1 MKGNTRTFLGI
12 LLAFLILA
20 GMTQLFTWESPPQSG
35 PLPVHLSD
43 LPGYA
48 VASLLRMTAAFFLSL
63 AFSLPYGYYAA
74 TRPAAGKVLI
84 PVLDILQSVPVLGF
98 FPAAVYFFVALAGG
112 RRLGVE
118 MASVFL
124 IFTGQAWNMAFG
136 VYESCST
143 IPVELREAVV
153 SLGLRPGAVYRT
165 LYLPFSIPRLIY
177 NSVMSWAGGWYFLI
191 ACEIITVGP
200 ATFNLPGLGY
210 FLSQSAEQGRVG
222 YLFLGLGVLL
232 GFVAGM
238 DFFVWRPL
246 STWSGRFRYEMS
258 ASSLERIIGQ
268 ERKPLRGGRLV
279 RQARLFLRRGLGR
292 AWHRLRFSVEGAFL
306 GLQRFGRPAGRLL
319 RRLAGATGWTLL
331 LGMGGLLAYGAYR
344 LSILLAW
351 PWPQEAVHLPAAM
364 GFSFLRMATAYLISL
379 GWTLPV
385 AVWAG
390 ENRRVMNVVRP
401 LAEIGASLPATALFP
416 LMVYFIIRHAGGM
429 NTASVLL
436 ILTGMQWYLL
446 FNLLSGVDSIPQ
458 ELKEAV
464 RSLGL
469 SRWQTFRRLTL
480 PAVLPALITGSVTG
494 WGGGWNALIVSE
506 YFKFA
511 GKVHTVTGIGA
522 FLDRA
527 TYELGDMRLMALSLL
542 TMVLVIVGVNHF
554 FWRRLYAFAADRFRL
569 EL

>member
-1 MKGNTRTFLGI
+1 MRGNTRTFLG
-12 LLAFLILA
+12 LSLAFLILA
-20 GMTQLFTWESPPQSG
+20 GMTQLFTWESPPESG
-35 PLPVHLSD
+35 PLPLHLTD

-48 VASLLRMTAAFFLSL
+48 VASLLRMTAAFALSL

-74 TRPAAGKVLI
+74 TRPAAGKILI
-84 PVLDILQSVPVLGF
+84 PILDILQSVPVLGF

-143 IPVELREAVV
+143 LPVELREAAV
-153 SLGLRPGAVYRT
+153 SLGLGPGAIYRT
-165 LYLPFSIPRLIY
+165 LYFPFSIPRLVY
-177 NSVMSWAGGWYFLI
+177 NSIMSWAGGWYFLI

-210 FLSQSAEQGRVG
+210 FLSRSAEEGRAG
-222 YLFLGLGVLL
+222 YLLLGLGVLL
-232 GFVAGM
+232 GFVVGM
-238 DFFVWRPL
+238 DFFLWRPL
-246 STWSGRFRYEMS
+246 ISWSSRFRYELS
-258 ASSLERIIGQ
+258 ASSLQRIIGQ
-268 ERKPLRGGRLV
+268 ERKPLRGGRAV
-279 RQARLFLRRGLGR
+279 RQARLFLRRNLAR
-292 AWHRLRFSVEGAFL
+292 AWQRTRSASERVFL
-306 GLQRFGRPAGRLL
+306 WIRRCWRPAGKVLL
-319 RRLAGATGWTLL
+319 RLVRAAGWAFCAAVV
-331 LGMGGLLAYGAYR
+331 GLLAYGAYR
-344 LSILLAW
+344 LALLLAG
-351 PWPQEAVHLPAAM
+351 PWPKEAARLPAAM
-364 GFSFLRMATAYLISL
+364 GLSFLRMLAAYLISL

-390 ENRRVMNVVRP
+390 ENKRVMGLVRP
-401 LAEIGASLPATALFP
+401 LAQIGASLPATALFP
-416 LMVYFIIRHAGGM
+416 LMVYLAIQYAGGM
-429 NTASVLL
+429 NVASVLL

-458 ELKEAV
+458 ELKEAA

-480 PAVLPALITGSVTG
+480 PAMVPALITGSVTG

-506 YFKFA
+506 YFKYA
-511 GKVHTVTGIGA
+511 GKIHAVTGIGA
-522 FLDRA
+522 LLDRA
-527 TYELGDMRLMALSLL
+527 TYELGDMRLMVLSLL
-542 TMVLVIVGVNHF
+542 TMVIVIVGVNHF